1 MKMEKAFELFIAD
14 EGENHTEAWAKLL
27 LPASPYELLD
37 AIEKSQ
43 VKPERPVY
51 LEIQKY
57 ALEMEGLK
65 PYIGV
70 ERTLPS
76 LYAFNKLAEKL
87 VTLDDTQRLVLVE
100 RLKDEENGG
109 HVPLPRV
116 YDLAA
121 GDGAFTRLNLMLPE
135 PDYIALLENCLAELP
150 PDLVVHRLTGDGAKR
165 ELLAP
170 LWTGDKKRVLNAIQ
184 AAFDRDQVV
193 QGSRWRNDKPTS
205 HPGGIGM
212 DQNTTGGNDHDEN

>member
-1 MKMEKAFELFIAD
+1 MPCNQVQERCMKMEKAFELFITD

-76 LYAFNKLAEKL
+76 LYAFNKLAEIL
-87 VTLDDTQRLVLVE
+87 IMLDGTQRLILLE
-100 RLKDEENGG
+100 RLKNEENGG

-121 GDGAFTRLNLMLPE
+121 GDGAFARLNLVPPE
-135 PDYIALLENCLAELP
+135 TDYISEE
-150 PDLVVHRLTGDGAKR
+150 R
-165 ELLAP
+165 
-170 LWTGDKKRVLNAIQ
+170 Q
-184 AAFDRDQVV
+184 A
-193 QGSRWRNDKPTS
+193 N
-205 HPGGIGM
+205 
-212 DQNTTGGNDHDEN
+212 